1 MSENL
6 VTSLPRFSTASASMS
21 ESCSSH
27 HPARLSGGV
36 ISARPT
42 RTVVLVLAMISFAG
56 VAMARQPAPPVPTP
70 APAPAPNTAP
80 AAPIPTETPAPVVP
94 APARPGVK
102 KEQPS
107 AAGMV
112 GRDQTITDLQEA
124 HAVATSVI
132 AQSERFAKQADDEGQ
147 GQVASLFRAVKRSS
161 EVRQRTLAAVL
172 QKLNATEKKADA
184 APASQAKTADNI
196 KVLIQT
202 IDQEKDKQI
211 PLYVSRVKTE
221 MNRDVM
227 QALRY
232 TRDALREQ
240 SALLGEARDNPGQ
253 FKAGAKEYYVSRT
266 CGFMV
271 DKLDFKKC
279 PVCLA
284 ARDDF
289 ELIK

>member
-6 VTSLPRFSTASASMS
+6 ATSFARSGTASGSLIGLRALA
-21 ESCSSH
+21 H
-27 HPARLSGGV
+27 LARLSGGV
-36 ISARPT
+36 MCVRPAR
-42 RTVVLVLAMISFAG
+42 VVWLALAALALAG
-56 VAMARQPAPPVPTP
+56 PALASQPEPTP
-70 APAPAPNTAP
+70 APAPADPAPTAP
-80 AAPIPTETPAPVVP
+80 AAPAKPESPAPVVP
-94 APARPGVK
+94 APLRPGLK
-102 KEQPS
+102 NEQPS

-124 HAVATSVI
+124 HALATSVI

-147 GQVASLFRAVKRSS
+147 GQVASLFRAVKRST
-161 EVRQRTLAAVL
+161 EIRQRTIATVL
-172 QKLNATEKKADA
+172 QKLSAPEKAPA
-184 APASQAKTADNI
+184 SAPASQAKTADNI
-196 KVLIQT
+196 KALIQT

-221 MNRDVM
+221 MNRDVT

-240 SALLGEARDNPGQ
+240 SALLGEARDNASQ

-289 ELIK
+289 ELVK

>member
-1 MSENL
+1 MSEIL
-6 VTSLPRFSTASASMS
+6 ATSLPRFSAASTLMS
-21 ESCSSH
+21 ESRSSH
-27 HPARLSGGV
+27 HLARSSGGV

-42 RTVVLVLAMISFAG
+42 RTVVLALAMISFAG
-56 VAMARQPAPPVPTP
+56 VAMARQPAPPEPTP
-70 APAPAPNTAP
+70 APAPAPGP

-94 APARPGVK
+94 APARPGLK

-112 GRDQTITDLQEA
+112 GRDQTITDLQDA

-196 KVLIQT
+196 KALIQT

-221 MNRDVM
+221 MNRDVT